1 MKNSKLTLD
10 AFKAKAENENVEIA
24 LESIQGGG
32 LFNCHGKSG
41 QVGKAIGGVLD
52 DFIVTWDKDGL
63 SITYKP

>member
-41 QVGKAIGGVLD
+41 QVGKAIGGWVRD
-52 DFIVTWDKDGL
+52 IEVNWSQGDGWSVTF
-63 SITYKP
+63 P